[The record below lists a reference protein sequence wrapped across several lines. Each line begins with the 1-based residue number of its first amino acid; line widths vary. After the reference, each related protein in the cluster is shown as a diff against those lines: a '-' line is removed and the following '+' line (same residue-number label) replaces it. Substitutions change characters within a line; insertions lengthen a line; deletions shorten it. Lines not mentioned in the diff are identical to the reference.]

1 MSLKNRQVLIQEDN
15 TIPRSSS
22 TNDQDEEFLETI
34 RKIVKEEIENHEK
47 KVGEIIKTYL
57 ENMNNQLDRIY
68 QEEFEIT
75 KSLELTQGQLDE
87 ELTKIKNDVGKL
99 QAGIKELYEDLLDP
113 DFVTE
118 KLIELEDRSRQK
130 NLRID
135 GVEETPNETWDI
147 CEEKVQSIIKGEL
160 GITAEIELDH
170 CHRTGKFKKNQSK
183 PRIIV
188 YRFLRFKDKGKF
200 LKIQKKL
207 KDTGIF
213 IF

>member
-1 MSLKNRQVLIQEDN
+1 M
-15 TIPRSSS
+15 
-22 TNDQDEEFLETI
+22 
-34 RKIVKEEIENHEK
+34 
-47 KVGEIIKTYL
+47 
-57 ENMNNQLDRIY
+57 
-68 QEEFEIT
+68 
-75 KSLELTQGQLDE
+75 
-87 ELTKIKNDVGKL
+87 
-99 QAGIKELYEDLLDP
+99 YEDLLDP

-118 KLIELEDRSRQK
+118 KLIELEDRSRQD

-147 CEEKVQSIIKGEL
+147 CEEKVQSIIKEEL

-188 YRFLRFKDKGKF
+188 CRFLRFKDNGKLF
-200 LKIQKKL
+200 KIQKKL

-213 IF
+213 IFEDFCKETVEL